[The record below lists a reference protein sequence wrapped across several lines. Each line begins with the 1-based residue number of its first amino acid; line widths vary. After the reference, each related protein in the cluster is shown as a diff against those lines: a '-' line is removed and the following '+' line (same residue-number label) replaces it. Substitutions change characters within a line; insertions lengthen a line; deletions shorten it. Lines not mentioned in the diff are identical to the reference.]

1 VPERSDQYILLLP
14 ERRRFAGQALS
25 LRVGKWLA
33 RGDRLAD
40 AAAGEQ
46 AQLQRHFHVSPPSW
60 PMAAIGRQAES
71 GDATGAC
78 WLRADP
84 VFLRPDINGARLM
97 AWGNL
102 GLDAAVAHA
111 LVDALQPT
119 FAEAGMDLSAGAAER
134 WYLRLPADAAPPGF
148 VAPSEALGEDMLGHL
163 PQGEAGKRWRA
174 LLNEAQIIL
183 HNHPLNAGRA
193 ALGLPPANS
202 LWFWGGGALPD
213 MVSCVADAVRSD
225 DADLQALA
233 RIAGVLTNTG
243 DAGEAG
249 SRLLDLRRERDWT
262 AIEQGPLQ
270 DARERVRHGQGS
282 VLLDFAD
289 GARWRLQS
297 SQAWRLWRRPL
308 SGLEA

>member
-1 VPERSDQYILLLP
+1 
-14 ERRRFAGQALS
+14 
-25 LRVGKWLA
+25 
-33 RGDRLAD
+33 
-40 AAAGEQ
+40 
-46 AQLQRHFHVSPPSW
+46 
-60 PMAAIGRQAES
+60 
-71 GDATGAC
+71 
-78 WLRADP
+78 
-84 VFLRPDINGARLM
+84 
-97 AWGNL
+97 
-102 GLDAAVAHA
+102 
-111 LVDALQPT
+111 
-119 FAEAGMDLSAGAAER
+119 
-134 WYLRLPADAAPPGF
+134 
-148 VAPSEALGEDMLGHL
+148 
-163 PQGEAGKRWRA
+163 
-174 LLNEAQIIL
+174 
-183 HNHPLNAGRA
+183 
-193 ALGLPPANS
+193 

-270 DARERVRHGQGS
+270 DARERLGHGQGS